1 MAQVI
6 YENVLEQVRQLPFND
21 QQKLLEN
28 LAKEIRRTET
38 NGLRLAEAE
47 PEIDRS
53 RESDWLKEHAQ
64 QYAGKWVALS
74 GDQLIAAGE
83 DGVAIFNEAKAKG
96 FDRPIL
102 FQVESPDAYPFGF
115 WL

>member
-1 MAQVI
+1 MAQVF
-6 YENVLEQVRQLPFND
+6 YENVLELARQLPFND
-21 QQKLLEN
+21 RQRLLEN
-28 LAKEIRRTET
+28 LANEIRQTET
-38 NGLRLAEAE
+38 NGSRLAELA
-47 PEIDRS
+47 PEIDRA
-53 RESDWLKEHAQ
+53 RESEWLKEHAQ
-64 QYAGKWVALS
+64 QYAGKWVALC
-74 GDQLIAAGE
+74 GDQLIASGE